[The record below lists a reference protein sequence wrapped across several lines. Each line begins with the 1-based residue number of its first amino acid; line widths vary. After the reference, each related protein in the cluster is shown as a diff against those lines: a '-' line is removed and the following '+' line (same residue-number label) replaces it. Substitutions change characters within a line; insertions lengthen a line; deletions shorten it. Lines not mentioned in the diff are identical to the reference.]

1 MSKVHGASQG
11 SNTAATREV
20 LSAIRMTPIP
30 IAPMFLLA
38 LIRAL

>member
-20 LSAIRMTPIP
+20 LSAIRLIP
-30 IAPMFLLA
+30 IAHMFLLA